1 MTAFRRKLPSDLIAI
16 EGQETPISGRPV
28 QQRLQLSTTEMGGAS
43 PARGHVGHISGTV
56 SGWRLSQMA
65 GGDRASRFQSLAVL
79 LLEKLPGDLEWEHL
93 APRRY
98 ETLIIDLGK
107 NGCSRMKTTD

>member
-1 MTAFRRKLPSDLIAI
+1 
-16 EGQETPISGRPV
+16 
-28 QQRLQLSTTEMGGAS
+28 
-43 PARGHVGHISGTV
+43 
-56 SGWRLSQMA
+56 MA

-79 LLEKLPGDLEWEHL
+79 PLEKLPGDLEWEHL